1 MTKSKLFPSIVLGS
15 ICLVIAALL
24 ALVNLVTAPVIQSN
38 SDKKAEAALVEV
50 LPGNSDFKNV
60 EIPEGFPASIDLV
73 KKSGQGGYVFRAVV
87 TGKSAGMTV
96 MIGIDSEGKIA
107 GTKCTSHTETPS
119 YSKPVFE
126 KTESGY
132 YVGMTE
138 SSFDAFIKAG
148 STLTSSAYAAA
159 VEDALLGFSIL
170 TGGGAQ

>member
-1 MTKSKLFPSIVLGS
+1 MSKSKIFPSLVLGS
-15 ICLVIAALL
+15 ICLVVAALL
-24 ALVNLVTAPVIQSN
+24 ALVNSITAPKIQSN
-38 SDKKAEAALVEV
+38 KDKQAEAALVEV
-50 LPGNSDFKNV
+50 LPENSNFIDV
-60 EIPEGFPASIDLV
+60 EIPEGFPLSIDLV
-73 KKSGQGGYVFRAVV
+73 KKSEQGGYVFRAVV

-148 STLTSSAYAAA
+148 STLTSSAYASA
-159 VEDALLGFSIL
+159 VEDALRAFSIL
-170 TGGGAQ
+170 TGGEAE